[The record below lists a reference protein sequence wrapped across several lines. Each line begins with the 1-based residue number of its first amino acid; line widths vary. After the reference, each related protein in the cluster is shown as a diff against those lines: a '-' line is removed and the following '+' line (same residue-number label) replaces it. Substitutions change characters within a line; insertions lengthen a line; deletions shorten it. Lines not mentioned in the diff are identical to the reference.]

1 MIVVN
6 LFTQV
11 VVALAFVLSMFH
23 HHASMFC
30 SFELSGASK
39 YQWDNR
45 CYDEMDGKDVA
56 DSFV

>member
-23 HHASMFC
+23 HHAIMFC

-45 CYDEMDGKDVA
+45 CYDEMWRGRM
-56 DSFV
+56 